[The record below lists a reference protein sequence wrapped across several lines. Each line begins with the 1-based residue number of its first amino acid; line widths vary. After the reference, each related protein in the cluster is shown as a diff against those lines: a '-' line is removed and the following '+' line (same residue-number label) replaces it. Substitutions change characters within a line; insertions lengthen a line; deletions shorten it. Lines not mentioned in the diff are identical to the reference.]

1 MICKKCGK
9 KVNDTDQ
16 FCENC
21 GSNLTKK
28 SVKELLSEHKK
39 RLFGLVTIITLI
51 IVGGLCLLY
60 HNSHPQFINPYQKNL
75 AKIGAALSQENGN
88 TVIAGFIKDSTAD
101 KSDLQ
106 KGDIILKVNN
116 KSIKK
121 LSLNKIVTLLQGQS
135 GTKVK
140 IQVLRNGKKTTVS
153 VPRENVGEYYDYFY
167 NGKNIYTKYLKYDKG
182 KYYFWMKVEG
192 GDSNFGI
199 KNYGY
204 GKVLS
209 IVDLKKQE
217 LGYIQMDLYDKNDK
231 LVQSYKEPFI
241 ETIRPDTFGY
251 SLYEM
256 IKRIDDNS
264 TDKEKEQF
272 KGFLE

>member
-9 KVNDTDQ
+9 EVNDTDK
-16 FCENC
+16 FCEFC
-21 GSNLTKK
+21 GNNLTKK
-28 SVKELLSEHKK
+28 SISELIKEHQKLCIGLL
-39 RLFGLVTIITLI
+39 ITFVLLI
-51 IVGGLCLLY
+51 IGGLYLAY
-60 HNSHPQFINPYQKNL
+60 YNTHPQFINPYQKNL
-75 AKIGAALSQENGN
+75 AKIGAYIKQENN
-88 TVIAGFIKDSTAD
+88 KFIITDFIKDSPSD
-101 KSDLQ
+101 KSDLR
-106 KGDIILKVNN
+106 KGDLILKINN
-116 KSIKK
+116 KNIDK
-121 LSLNKIVTLLQGQS
+121 LSLNKICALLQGQA
-135 GTKVK
+135 GTEVK
-140 IQVLRNGKKTTVS
+140 IQVLRDGKKVIVT

-167 NGKNIYTKYLKYDKG
+167 NGKSIYTKYLKYEKG
-182 KYYFWMKVEG
+182 KYYFWMKADG
-192 GDSNFGI
+192 RNSNFGI

-209 IVDLKKQE
+209 VIDLKKQE
-217 LGYIQMDLYDKNDK
+217 IGYIQMDLYDKNNN
-231 LVQSYKEPFI
+231 LVQSFKEPVV

>member
-9 KVNDTDQ
+9 EVNDTDKY
-16 FCENC
+16 CENC
-21 GSNLTKK
+21 GSDLTKK
-28 SVKELLSEHKK
+28 SMKELLSEHKK
-39 RLFGLVTIITLI
+39 LLFGLFITIILI
-51 IVGGLCLLY
+51 IVGGSCLLY
-60 HNSHPQFINPYQKNL
+60 HNSHPQFVNPYQKNL
-75 AKIGAALSQENGN
+75 AKIGAALRQDNGK
-88 TVIAGFIKDSTAD
+88 TIITGFIKDSTAD

-106 KGDIILKVNN
+106 KGDVILKVNN
-116 KSIKK
+116 KNIKK
-121 LSLNKIVTLLQGQS
+121 LSLYRIITLLQGQS

-140 IQVLRNGKKTTVS
+140 IQVLRNGKKITVF

-167 NGKNIYTKYLKYDKG
+167 NGKSVYTKYLKYEKG
-182 KYYFWMKVEG
+182 KYYFWMKAIG

-217 LGYIQMDLYDKNDK
+217 VGYIQMDLYDKNDK

-241 ETIRPDTFGY
+241 EAIRPDTFGY

-272 KGFLE
+272 NGFLE